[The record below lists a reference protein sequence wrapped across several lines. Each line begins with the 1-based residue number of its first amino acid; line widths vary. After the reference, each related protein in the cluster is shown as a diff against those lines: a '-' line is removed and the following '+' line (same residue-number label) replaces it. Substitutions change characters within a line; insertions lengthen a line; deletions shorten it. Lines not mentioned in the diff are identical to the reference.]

1 MLPRFEEAD
10 ALQFEL
16 FDDLADEIEH
26 IVLIIDIVVFSP
38 HQCKVD
44 RYVVHLPPEFV
55 VLEIDSDDIAH
66 QGHR

>member
-26 IVLIIDIVVFSP
+26 IVLVIHIVVFSP
-38 HQCKVD
+38 H
-44 RYVVHLPPEFV
+44 
-55 VLEIDSDDIAH
+55 
-66 QGHR
+66 